1 MLPMQ
6 GLTAQG
12 PPHEIPP
19 EASADYSHTGW
30 EGGFERDHTEVY
42 TYSAGDD
49 VKIVIRLN
57 EVFHEEPDEDLPEDD
72 PNRWAVDKRYST
84 WRGECRLYGDP
95 REEQTSELFQ
105 MGQSTRTDPSDHRR
119 EANVAFVYA
128 ENAIDSADE
137 VILELLTKT
146 PEAWFHAALT
156 HRGAAWQGWTRSY
169 QQVAGKVEAPIWI

>member
-57 EVFHEEPDEDLPEDD
+57 EVFHEEPDEDLPEER
-72 PNRWAVDKRYST
+72 P
-84 WRGECRLYGDP
+84 
-95 REEQTSELFQ
+95 
-105 MGQSTRTDPSDHRR
+105 
-119 EANVAFVYA
+119 
-128 ENAIDSADE
+128 
-137 VILELLTKT
+137 
-146 PEAWFHAALT
+146 
-156 HRGAAWQGWTRSY
+156 
-169 QQVAGKVEAPIWI
+169 